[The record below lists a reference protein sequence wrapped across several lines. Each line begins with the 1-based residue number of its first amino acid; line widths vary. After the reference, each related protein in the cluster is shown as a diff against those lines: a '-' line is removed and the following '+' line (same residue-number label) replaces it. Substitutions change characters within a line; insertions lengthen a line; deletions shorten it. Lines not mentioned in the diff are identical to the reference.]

1 MAGTS
6 SWRSSPTSDRLAA
19 ARIIGPKGLSG
30 AMRLEVLTD
39 RSDRLTVGALLFI
52 EGEEAPRTIQEVEL
66 GGRVPVVRL
75 EGVERRE
82 EAEALTGRYLE
93 VEAEPLPPGHYYW
106 HELVGLRVV
115 DEAGH
120 ELGRLVEVFRAGE
133 NEVYRVEADGQPELL
148 LPAIRDV
155 IREID
160 LESSTMTVRYLSE
173 EVR

>member
-1 MAGTS
+1 MS

-39 RSDRLTVGALLFI
+39 RTDRLTVGAALFV
-52 EGEEAPRTIQEVEL
+52 EGEDAPRLIRAVES

-82 EAEALTGRYLE
+82 DAAALVGRYLE
-93 VEAEPLPPGHYYW
+93 VDAEPLPAGHYYW
-106 HELVGLRVV
+106 HQLIGLRVV
-115 DEAGH
+115 DEAGRD
-120 ELGRLVEVFRAGE
+120 LGELVEVFRAGE
-133 NEVYRVEADGQPELL
+133 NEVYRVEADGRPELL
-148 LPAIRDV
+148 LPAIHDV
-155 IREID
+155 VREID
-160 LESSTMTVRYLSE
+160 LEAGTMTVRYETE

>member
-6 SWRSSPTSDRLAA
+6 SWRSSPTSERLAA

-30 AMRLEVLTD
+30 AVRLEVLTD
-39 RSDRLTVGALLFI
+39 RTDRLIVGATLFV
-52 EGEEAPRTIQEVEL
+52 EGEEAPRTIREVEL

-75 EGVERRE
+75 EGFDRRE
-82 EAEALTGRYLE
+82 DAEALTGRYLE

-106 HELVGLRVV
+106 HQLIGLRVV

-120 ELGRLVEVFRAGE
+120 ELGHTVEVFRAGE
-133 NEVYRVEADGQPELL
+133 NEVYRVEADGRPELL
-148 LPAIRDV
+148 LPAIHDV

-160 LESSTMTVRYLSE
+160 LESSTMTVRYEPE

>member
-1 MAGTS
+1 MS

-30 AMRLEVLTD
+30 AMRLEILTD
-39 RSDRLTVGALLFI
+39 RDDRLTVGAALFV
-52 EGEEAPRTIQEVEL
+52 EGEQVPRRIDEVER

-82 EAEALTGRYLE
+82 QAEALSGRYLE
-93 VEAEPLPPGHYYW
+93 VEAEPLPAGHYYW
-106 HELVGLRVV
+106 HQLVGLRVT
-115 DEAGH
+115 DESGR

-133 NEVYRVEADGQPELL
+133 AEVYRVEADGQPDLL
-148 LPAIRDV
+148 LPAVRDV
-155 IREID
+155 VREID
-160 LESSTMTVRYLSE
+160 LEGGTMTVRYETE

>member
-1 MAGTS
+1 
-6 SWRSSPTSDRLAA
+6 
-19 ARIIGPKGLSG
+19 
-30 AMRLEVLTD
+30 MRLEVLTD
-39 RSDRLTVGALLFI
+39 RTDRLMVGASLFI
-52 EGEEAPRTIQEVEL
+52 EGEEAPRTIHEVEL

-75 EGVERRE
+75 EGVDRRE
-82 EAEALTGRYLE
+82 DAEALTGRYLE
-93 VEAEPLPPGHYYW
+93 VDAEPLPPGHYYW

-120 ELGRLVEVFRAGE
+120 DLGRLVEVFRAGE

-160 LESSTMTVRYLSE
+160 LESSTMTVRYQVE

>member
-1 MAGTS
+1 MS

-30 AMRLEVLTD
+30 AVRLEVLTD
-39 RSDRLTVGALLFI
+39 RSDRLTPGSALFV
-52 EGEEAPRTIQEVEL
+52 EGETAPRRIREVEL

-75 EGVERRE
+75 EGVDDRE
-82 EAEALTGRYLE
+82 QAAALIGRYLE
-93 VEAEPLPPGHYYW
+93 VDAEPLPAGQYYW
-106 HELVGLRVV
+106 HQLIGLRVS
-115 DEAGH
+115 DEAGY
-120 ELGRLVEVFRAGE
+120 ELGRVVEVFRAGE

-148 LPAIRDV
+148 LPALRDV

-160 LESSTMTVRYLSE
+160 LEAGTMTVRYEAE

>member
-1 MAGTS
+1 MS

-30 AMRLEVLTD
+30 AMRVEVLTD
-39 RSDRLTVGALLFI
+39 RTDRLIVGAALFV
-52 EGEEAPRTIQEVEL
+52 EGEDAPRQVREVES

-82 EAEALTGRYLE
+82 DAEALTGRYLE
-93 VEAEPLPPGHYYW
+93 VDPEPLPAGSFYW
-106 HELVGLRVV
+106 HQLVGLRVV

-120 ELGRLVEVFRAGE
+120 DLGELVEVFRAGE
-133 NEVYRVEADGQPELL
+133 NEVYRVEADGGPELL

-155 IREID
+155 VREID
-160 LESSTMTVRYLSE
+160 LEAGLMTVRYETE